1 MNNNKRFVTLN
12 KLLKIV
18 GEDNMPIEI
27 EALDNDQFLKL
38 RETLTRIGIATVQD
52 GKNTLWQSCNVL
64 SKKDKYYILHF
75 KHMFLLD
82 GAFKNTVL
90 TEDDVKRMKYIA
102 SLLQAWGLVKI
113 VNPQPQAYEKINV
126 RVINYGEKSQW
137 VLKQKYDMG
146 KNVKREEE

>member
-1 MNNNKRFVTLN
+1 
-12 KLLKIV
+12 
-18 GEDNMPIEI
+18 
-27 EALDNDQFLKL
+27 
-38 RETLTRIGIATVQD
+38 
-52 GKNTLWQSCNVL
+52 
-64 SKKDKYYILHF
+64 
-75 KHMFLLD
+75 MFLLD